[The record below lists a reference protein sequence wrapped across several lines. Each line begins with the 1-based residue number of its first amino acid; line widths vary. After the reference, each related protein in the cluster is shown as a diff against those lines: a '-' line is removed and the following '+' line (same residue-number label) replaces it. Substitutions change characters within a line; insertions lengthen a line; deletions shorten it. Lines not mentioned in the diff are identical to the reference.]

1 VVVRAALL
9 ERTVREKIS
18 LAAMLDIC
26 ATKNKIRDTSAVQQL
41 EFKYLQLLRC

>member
-26 ATKNKIRDTSAVQQL
+26 ATNTKSGIQALFSN
-41 EFKYLQLLRC
+41 